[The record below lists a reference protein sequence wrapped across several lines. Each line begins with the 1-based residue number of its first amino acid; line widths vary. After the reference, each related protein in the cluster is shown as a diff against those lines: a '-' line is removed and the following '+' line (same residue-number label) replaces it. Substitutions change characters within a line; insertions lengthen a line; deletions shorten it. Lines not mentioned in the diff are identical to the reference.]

1 MEALLVALGLLTI
14 CAVTFA
20 LTRVAAAG
28 LRRTA
33 GYFLTGVSPPSLAHL
48 TSIVAAWLEERQSA
62 EVSRQGRE
70 PPPLPEIVISFR
82 AFTARFRTTMAGQS
96 SG

>member
-1 MEALLVALGLLTI
+1 MEALLVAIGLLLI

-33 GYFLTGVSPPSLAHL
+33 GYFLTGVRPPSLAHL
-48 TSIVAAWLEERQSA
+48 TSVVAAWLEERQAA
-62 EVSRQGRE
+62 ELARQRRE
-70 PPPLPEIVISFR
+70 PPPLPEIVTSFR
-82 AFTARFRTTMAGQS
+82 AFTARFRTTMADPS

>member
-1 MEALLVALGLLTI
+1 MEALLVAVGLLAI
-14 CAVTFA
+14 CAVIFA

-33 GYFLTGVSPPSLAHL
+33 DYFLTDVRPPSLARL
-48 TSIVAAWLEERQSA
+48 TSIVAAWLEERQAA
-62 EVSRQGRE
+62 EASRQRRE
-70 PPPLPEIVISFR
+70 PPPLPEIVLSLR
-82 AFTARFRTTMAGQS
+82 AFTARVRTTMAGHS